1 MLRQTSISRPSIAA
15 IAVGAVLIVVM
26 GLLRARVQAFAGAVS
41 SVAIAL
47 SALVFLVPGTVTGM
61 IGARAAFLNG
71 VILGL
76 VGSVLVTLQSS
87 QFRQPDWS
95 SMLFYETTGVW
106 ACIGVPLCV
115 LGAAI
120 GRSLARRI

>member
-1 MLRQTSISRPSIAA
+1 MLRQASITRPSIAA
-15 IAVGAVLIVVM
+15 IAVGAVFIVTLS
-26 GLLRARVQAFAGAVS
+26 LLRARIQA
-41 SVAIAL
+41 SVGTLPSIAMVF
-47 SALVFLVPGTVTGM
+47 SALVFLVPGTVTGA
-61 IGARAAFLNG
+61 IGARNAFLNG

-76 VGSVLVTLQSS
+76 IGAVVVTLQSS

-95 SMLFYETTGVW
+95 SMLVYETIGVW

-120 GRSLARRI
+120 GRTLARRT

>member
-1 MLRQTSISRPSIAA
+1 MLRQASIARPSIAA
-15 IAVGAVLIVVM
+15 IAVGAVFLVTLS
-26 GLLRARVQAFAGAVS
+26 LLRARIQASVGTLPSIAV
-41 SVAIAL
+41 VL
-47 SALVFLVPGTVTGM
+47 SGLVFLVPGTVTGVL
-61 IGARAAFLNG
+61 GGRNEFSSG

-76 VGSVLVTLQSS
+76 IGAVVVTLQSA

-95 SMLFYETTGVW
+95 SVLVYETIGVW

-120 GRSLARRI
+120 GRSLARRT